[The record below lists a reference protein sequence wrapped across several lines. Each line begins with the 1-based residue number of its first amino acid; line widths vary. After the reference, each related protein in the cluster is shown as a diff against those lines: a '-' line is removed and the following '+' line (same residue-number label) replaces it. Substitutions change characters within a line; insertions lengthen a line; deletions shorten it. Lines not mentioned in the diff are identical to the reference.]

1 MSMSG
6 GLSKPAARAAVS
18 NFSYRRHEV
27 DVATGGLDVWA
38 ISSQVRVG
46 SASLRRA
53 VSLTASGRSDVA
65 MNHSSSACSAAFSF
79 DGSGSTEDL
88 VCSEGLGCGA
98 RSGASC
104 VSATPR
110 EGWAPT
116 AVSLRMTTLCV
127 ATVPTPAA
135 ALSISIL

>member
-65 MNHSSSACSAAFSF
+65 MNHSSSAGATASAF
-79 DGSGSTEDL
+79 DGSGSTEDP
-88 VCSEGLGCGA
+88 VCSEGSDAKRFPACHA
-98 RSGASC
+98 F
-104 VSATPR
+104 
-110 EGWAPT
+110 
-116 AVSLRMTTLCV
+116 LRRLKNAGLLQQLFRC
-127 ATVPTPAA
+127 A
-135 ALSISIL
+135 